1 MIVNINSAKMTRGMY
16 STSQVA
22 ISVGSRAATP
32 RAARSY
38 SRRQPWRTPLG
49 LAGRAVDP
57 EIPASRLQARGTS
70 YGDDALLARLARVL
84 KEAVN
89 FEATPRL
96 DRVSVNVGWSFL
108 RSWGGLDRVTVN
120 VNSSFL

>member
-1 MIVNINSAKMTRGMY
+1 
-16 STSQVA
+16 
-22 ISVGSRAATP
+22 
-32 RAARSY
+32 
-38 SRRQPWRTPLG
+38 
-49 LAGRAVDP
+49 
-57 EIPASRLQARGTS
+57 
-70 YGDDALLARLARVL
+70 DALLARLARVL

-120 VNSSFL
+120 VNSSFFRIWSGAAGREHSQLSSILMVFCLGCCAIVVSSYSKCAAIAASRVGS